1 MKEMTSIRSGVWS
14 LALICAAS
22 LFSSNAASQT
32 GASAGDDEIEE
43 IVVTA
48 QRRETNLMQTA
59 LAATV
64 LTGEDLVDRGVT
76 GLVAVQYA
84 VPSVTIADYGSANV
98 FNIRGIG
105 RSKVDI
111 EIPSGVVIYADGLPT
126 LAGYFQNEPY
136 FDMASVEVLRGPQG
150 TVAGKSASGGAIFMN
165 SRNPELAEQGGNFEL
180 GFGEYALYEA
190 RGAVNIPAGDTL
202 AFRAAFNVQNRDDYY
217 DAITGPYTGEPGT
230 RDLKSLRLGML
241 AAPNDQL
248 SVLLKV
254 GLADLDF
261 GGNITGSFGDNLF
274 AVEQD
279 APFVYTDESKRV
291 VLDIDYTMN
300 NGIKFSSLTGYQ
312 EVDTVNNLDANGSV
326 PAVYWFKSAG
336 NIQLLTQ
343 ELNLVSRDDQRLR
356 WVFGAFFSN
365 QDIELLPPEQDGF
378 TFWGNGFA
386 TDYPWAQ
393 SPWLKAEDDWAVFG
407 HLIYNLTDQLEL
419 EVGVRYS
426 DYEMQQDTDWRTGDG
441 TMPPNLGWFGLIPL
455 GIDTQTLAE
464 DSVDWKVGLNYS
476 PNDTNFLYGVI
487 SRGHT
492 TGSVNIFPPWDPY
505 GEMEVQNFDAGWKS
519 RWADGHLRTE
529 VAAYYETV
537 KGYQAAFVDIDIPN
551 SAGQVQNASSDSTIY
566 GLEITGSADFETV
579 SVDFGVSF
587 NESELGTFDNVA
599 HPITGVISDLTGSKF
614 PFAPDFSANVGF
626 AFRGHMGSETNV
638 TSRIDFSYLGETQG
652 ELFPDPE
659 FTIPGRTLVNL
670 LFRMERGDWYADVW
684 LTNAADKR
692 YVAAIQN
699 TGTLYYPGPPRQSG
713 IRFGKNF

>member
-1 MKEMTSIRSGVWS
+1 MKDIKSAWLGVSVLAATLVSFS
-14 LALICAAS
+14 LSPNTYA
-22 LFSSNAASQT
+22 Q
-32 GASAGDDEIEE
+32 SAGAKDDDEIEE
-43 IVVTA
+43 IVVRA

-64 LTGEDLVDRGVT
+64 LTGEDLVDKGVT

-165 SRNPELAEQGGNFEL
+165 SRNPELAEKGGNVEVGL
-180 GFGEYALYEA
+180 GEYSLYEA
-190 RGAVNIPAGDTL
+190 RGAVNIPASDTL
-202 AFRAAFNVQNRDDYY
+202 AFRAAFNYQNRDDYY
-217 DAITGPYTGEPGT
+217 ESITGPYTGEPGS

-241 AAPNDQL
+241 LAPNDQL
-248 SVLLKV
+248 NVLLKV

-261 GGNITGSFGDNLF
+261 GGNITGSYGDNLF

-279 APFVYTDESKRV
+279 APFVYTDKSTRV

-300 NGIKFSSLTGYQ
+300 NGIKFSSLSGYQ
-312 EVDTVNNLDANGSV
+312 EVDTVNDLDANGSN

-336 NIQLLTQ
+336 NIRLLTQ
-343 ELNLVSRDDQRLR
+343 EFNLVSPDDQRLR
-356 WVFGAFFSN
+356 WVFGAFASD
-365 QDIELLPPEQDGF
+365 QRIELLPPEQDGF

-393 SPWLKAEDDWAVFG
+393 SPWLKEEDDWAVFG
-407 HLIYNLTDQLEL
+407 HLIYNLTDELEL
-419 EVGVRYS
+419 ETGVRYS
-426 DYEMQQDTDWRTGDG
+426 DYKMLQQTEWKTGDG
-441 TMPPNLGWFGLIPL
+441 TVPPPDNWFGLISP
-455 GIDTQTLAE
+455 GVDSQRLAE
-464 DSVDWKVGLNYS
+464 DSVDWKIGLNYS
-476 PNDTNFLYGVI
+476 PNDTNFVYGVV

-505 GEMEVQNFDAGWKS
+505 GEMEVLNFDAGWKS
-519 RWADGHLRTE
+519 RWGDGHIRTE
-529 VAAYYETV
+529 VAAYHETV
-537 KGYQAAFVDIDIPN
+537 KGYQAAFTDIDIPN
-551 SAGQVQNASSDSTIY
+551 SAGQVQNAISDSTIY

-599 HPITGVISDLTGSKF
+599 HPITGVIQDLTGSKF
-614 PFAPDFSANVGF
+614 PFAPDFSANVGL
-626 AFRGHMGSETNV
+626 AFRGHLGSETSL
-638 TSRIDFSYLGETQG
+638 TSRIDLSYLGETQG

-659 FTIPGRTLVNL
+659 FTIPSRTLVNL
-670 LFRMERGDWYADVW
+670 LFRMERGDWYADLW
-684 LTNAADKR
+684 LTNAADKH